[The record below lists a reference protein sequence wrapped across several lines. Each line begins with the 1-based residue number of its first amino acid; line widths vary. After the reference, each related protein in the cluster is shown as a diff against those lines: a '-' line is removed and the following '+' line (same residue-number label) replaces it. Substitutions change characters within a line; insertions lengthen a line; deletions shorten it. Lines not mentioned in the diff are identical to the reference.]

1 MNHLSANYIKVERRK
16 KKTAKE
22 EKRLVTAF
30 ERRKAIMQILR
41 LRKFEKV
48 DNLAFQFSVTPRTIK
63 RDVEMLSLTESI
75 YTQQGRYGGGIYYE
89 NFGEK
94 TTPTAQKIE
103 LLKKLKKYCT
113 PEEIKTLRRIIQY
126 YGA

>member
-1 MNHLSANYIKVERRK
+1 M
-16 KKTAKE
+16 
-22 EKRLVTAF
+22 TAF

-41 LRKFEKV
+41 LRKYEKV

-89 NFGEK
+89 DFGEK

-113 PEEIKTLRRIIQY
+113 PEEIETLRRIIQD